1 MLGRFREL
9 VHLRVSNA
17 DDKWH
22 RNDLNDTLFLC
33 TAGAYADIVVGEKKM
48 TSYLMR
54 AQGKVPEGAQR
65 CRRLEEAR
73 PASAAAAA

>member
-33 TAGAYADIVVGEKKM
+33 TASSYADIVAGEKKM

-54 AQGKVPEGAQR
+54 AQGKVPDGAR
-65 CRRLEEAR
+65 LFRRMEDAL
-73 PASAAAAA
+73 PAISTAAA